1 MGRFE
6 ADHNEAQ
13 SLLLA
18 ARKDWRALDGMR
30 DETVFAD
37 EIFGFHAQ
45 QAVEKTLK
53 AWLALSGVE
62 YPRTHDISLLLSVLR
77 LQEQDVD
84 DYDDLLEFNPYAV
97 QFRYTAFAEIG
108 EPLNRIEAIWR
119 VGALLR
125 SVEDLL
131 SSTATSAKRC

>member
-1 MGRFE
+1 
-6 ADHNEAQ
+6 
-13 SLLLA
+13 
-18 ARKDWRALDGMR
+18 MR
-30 DETVFAD
+30 DKTVFAD

-53 AWLALSGVE
+53 AWLALLGVE

-84 DYDDLLEFNPYAV
+84 NYHDLLEFNPYAV

-108 EPLNRIEAIWR
+108 EPLMRNETNER
-119 VGALLR
+119 VG
-125 SVEDLL
+125 ELL
-131 SSTATSAKRC
+131 SRVEHLLTSIAVYPEA

>member
-1 MGRFE
+1 
-6 ADHNEAQ
+6 
-13 SLLLA
+13 
-18 ARKDWRALDGMR
+18 MR

>member
-1 MGRFE
+1 MGRSE
-6 ADHNEAQ
+6 ADYNDARA
-13 SLLLA
+13 LLLA
-18 ARKDWRALDGMR
+18 ACKDWQALEGMC
-30 DETVFAD
+30 DKTVFAD

-84 DYDDLLEFNPYAV
+84 AYYDLLEFNPYAV

-108 EPLNRIEAIWR
+108 EPLNRLEAIKR
-119 VGALLR
+119 VGELLR

-131 SSTATSAKRC
+131 ESA